1 MLDTY
6 VRGTGQ
12 PYDQVT
18 SLGFSTWVVLDDVI
32 IQYMVPGEGCGGRKI
47 MPPRF
52 WVLRTISKPKKQKN
66 QFAQPNRT
74 GIHKD
79 PH

>member
-1 MLDTY
+1 
-6 VRGTGQ
+6 
-12 PYDQVT
+12 
-18 SLGFSTWVVLDDVI
+18 
-32 IQYMVPGEGCGGRKI
+32 

-79 PH
+79 PHYVASASVGLYVEFGVHWKPLILLPKEAHMNVS